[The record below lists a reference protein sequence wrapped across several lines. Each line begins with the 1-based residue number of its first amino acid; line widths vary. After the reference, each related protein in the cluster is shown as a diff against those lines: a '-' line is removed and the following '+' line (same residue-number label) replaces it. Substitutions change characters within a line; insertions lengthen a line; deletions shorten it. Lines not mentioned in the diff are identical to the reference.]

1 MHCYNRSLM
10 YRNVETCTMK
20 IDLVKQLFQFFDQT
34 DTEYG
39 SIRPKSMKLTSLLI
53 RCDQEP
59 TDLRCIKYKNINSG

>member
-34 DTEYG
+34 DTEYWQYQAK
-39 SIRPKSMKLTSLLI
+39 IDEP
-53 RCDQEP
+53 DQFLNP
-59 TDLRCIKYKNINSG
+59 M